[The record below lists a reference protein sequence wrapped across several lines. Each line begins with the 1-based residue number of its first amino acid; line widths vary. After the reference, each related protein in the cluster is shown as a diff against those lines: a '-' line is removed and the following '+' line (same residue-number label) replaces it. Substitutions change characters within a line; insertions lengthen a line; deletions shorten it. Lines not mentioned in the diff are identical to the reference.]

1 MRVTADK
8 QPAAQT
14 TGTATPMQTTA
25 ELLTAHK
32 DRVGL
37 PDDQL
42 AAALGV
48 SQPTFSDW
56 RTGRTVP
63 SDRYVERLAA
73 LLGMDEND
81 VAAAASYS
89 RRKRATDLDEALGL
103 ISQLTAENRRLAAQV
118 ETLAQRVDQLE
129 RKAPGPGR
137 AGGGRRQ
144 QGT

>member
-1 MRVTADK
+1 MK
-8 QPAAQT
+8 
-14 TGTATPMQTTA
+14 TTA

-37 PDDQL
+37 SDDQL
-42 AAALGV
+42 AAELGV

-73 LLGMDEND
+73 LLGIDED
-81 VAAAASYS
+81 EVAVAASYS
-89 RRKRATDLDEALGL
+89 RRKRAADLDEALGL

-129 RKAPGPGR
+129 QKGRGSGR
-137 AGGGRRQ
+137 AGGGRRPS
-144 QGT
+144 GT